1 MVLDMRGRVLH
12 LLRCLWMIQFT
23 PLHDWLVVESI
34 IVMLFVD
41 VPDSFAVNMIW
52 TSDLVVN

>member
-1 MVLDMRGRVLH
+1 
-12 LLRCLWMIQFT
+12 MIQFT